1 MVRQAGWLMPHPL
14 MWLLIGLAGF
24 GAGAINSVAGS
35 GTLITFPTLIAF
47 GIPPITANVS
57 NNLGLVP
64 GSLAA
69 FRVSR
74 YQLAGVKSRLPQLLG
89 WSASGA
95 VLGALAV
102 LKFPAKSFTSI
113 VPFLILLGVALM
125 FLQPVIIKFHPHIQG
140 TRLSLPVRLAVF
152 ATGIYGGYF
161 GAAQGVILIGL
172 LTAFAGETLMRAN
185 ALKNALA
192 GTANLVAGIIF
203 ALIAPVNWVIVL
215 TISIGSM
222 LGAWVGIRYGK
233 KIPIS
238 AYRALICVVGLTA
251 AFKFWLT

>member
-1 MVRQAGWLMPHPL
+1 MPHPW
-14 MWLLIGLAGF
+14 MWLLIALAGF

-47 GIPPITANVS
+47 GVPPITANVS

-69 FRVSR
+69 FKVSR

-89 WSASGA
+89 WSATGA

-102 LKFPAKSFTSI
+102 LKFPASSFTSI
-113 VPFLILLGVALM
+113 LPFLILLGVALM
-125 FLQPVIIKFHPHIQG
+125 LLQPVIIKFHPHIPSD
-140 TRLSLPVRLAVF
+140 RLSLSIRIAVF
-152 ATGIYGGYF
+152 LTGIYGGYF
-161 GAAQGVILIGL
+161 GAAQGVILIAIL
-172 LTAFAGETLMRAN
+172 SSFAGETLMRAN

-203 ALIAPVNWVIVL
+203 AMIAPVNWSIVL

-233 KIPIS
+233 KIPINV
-238 AYRALICVVGLTA
+238 YRALICVVGLTA
-251 AFKFWLT
+251 AIKFWLT